1 MIHKLFYQKSI
12 TIAGFQKMQI
22 DRERHWN
29 NENIYRRSISTIG
42 FHLVVNLRILL
53 VFTKRKLNVFFFS
66 NLNLNP

>member
-1 MIHKLFYQKSI
+1 
-12 TIAGFQKMQI
+12 MQI
-22 DRERHWN
+22 DREGHWN

>member
-1 MIHKLFYQKSI
+1 
-12 TIAGFQKMQI
+12 MQI

-53 VFTKRKLNVFFFS
+53 VFTKRKLNVFFLLKS
-66 NLNLNP
+66 